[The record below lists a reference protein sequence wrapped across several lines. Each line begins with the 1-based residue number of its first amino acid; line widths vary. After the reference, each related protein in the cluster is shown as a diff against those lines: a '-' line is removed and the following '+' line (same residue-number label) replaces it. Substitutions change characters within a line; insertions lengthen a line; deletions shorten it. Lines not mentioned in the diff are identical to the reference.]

1 MSDPLASF
9 STEELLKIKSG
20 DVSGLSTEK
29 LQMLRGI
36 LSQAP
41 MFSAPDMPAAAPV
54 AAPAPAPT
62 QRLRSMAQGA
72 TMGGSDELEARL
84 RSAVSG
90 ETYEQ
95 ALADI
100 RGKLKAYQQQ
110 SPLEALAYEGLGG
123 VGTAVGATLATG
135 GLAAPATA
143 PRVATSVAPLV
154 KGILGT
160 SALGGAQ
167 GGITG
172 FLTGEGDFVERAA
185 RVPQSTVM
193 GATLAPAVQ
202 LGLMGAGK
210 LTDTVLDSAR
220 RLTGGR
226 GGKAV
231 EAEIQRLAG
240 DTGLTTDEIVQRI
253 ANGEIMAENQTLLA
267 AVRGLYAQG
276 GQAST
281 TIQKA
286 LTTRP
291 DRLRKEA
298 LTDIQKTL
306 VGDLTSYNLGP
317 RPENVLKYFKMS
329 DDAAR
334 TAERSS
340 YDQAFGRGG
349 VIDAEL
355 LGSLTTA
362 LKRSP
367 NAVKDINEIYTAQTG
382 KKPFFSVDKKG
393 DITFS
398 KAPTL
403 EDAEIVRRGLQ
414 ANINTA
420 YTSGRGG
427 VGEALKPVEE
437 NLRSAID
444 ASSTALA
451 TARQQAANLRGGR
464 NAFKEGRNVL
474 SKSADEVDVYMDSI
488 ADNPALV
495 NAFRAGTMDAI
506 RKQMGTGRVTS
517 MMSRLANPESKEG
530 GILRSIY
537 PGDQLDS
544 ILTRIGTAAQSQAA
558 KNYVVGQS
566 ATASTLLQAQRTGSS
581 ITADELANAAGGNP
595 MAGFRVLTK
604 MIKDANTGLSESER
618 QRVAQILTSEDPNI
632 VRNALVDNS
641 AMAALQERL
650 RTLGRAT
657 LKSVPYG
664 AGYIGATM
672 PRQQERGLI
681 SPQGGSLL
689 GQ

>member
-1 MSDPLASF
+1 MSDALASF

-29 LQMLRGI
+29 LQLLRGI

-41 MFSAPDMPAAAPV
+41 MFSAPDMPPAAALPP
-54 AAPAPAPT
+54 PAPAPT
-62 QRLRSMAQGA
+62 QRLRSIAQGA
-72 TMGGSDELEARL
+72 TMGGADELEASL

-90 ETYEQ
+90 ETYDQ

-100 RGKLKAYQQQ
+100 RGKMKAYQQQ

-123 VGTAVGATLATG
+123 VGMAAGATLATG
-135 GLAAPATA
+135 GAAAPATI

-160 SALGGAQ
+160 TALGGAQ
-167 GGITG
+167 GGVTG
-172 FLTGEGDFVERAA
+172 FLSGEGSVLERAA
-185 RVPQSTVM
+185 RVPQSTLM

-202 LGLMGAGK
+202 LGFMGVGK
-210 LTDTVLDSAR
+210 LTDSVLDAAR

-226 GGKAV
+226 GGKAA

-240 DTGLTTDEIVQRI
+240 ETGLTTDEIVQRI
-253 ANGEIMAENQTLLA
+253 ANGETMGENQTLLA

-276 GQAST
+276 GQAAT
-281 TIQKA
+281 TIQKS

-291 DRLRKEA
+291 AQLRKDA

-306 VGDLTSYNLGP
+306 VGDLTPFNLGP
-317 RPENVLKYFKMS
+317 RPENVLKYFKQS
-329 DDAAR
+329 DDAAKA
-334 TAERSS
+334 AER
-340 YDQAFGRGG
+340 QAYSQAYGTGG
-349 VIDAEL
+349 VIDADL
-355 LGSLTTA
+355 LGSLTDA

-367 NAVKDINEIYTAQTG
+367 GAVQDINAIYTAQTG
-382 KKPFFSVDKKG
+382 KRPFFSFDKKG
-393 DITFS
+393 DIKFS

-403 EDAEIVRRGLQ
+403 EDAEIIRRGIQ
-414 ANINTA
+414 ASIDTA
-420 YTSGRGG
+420 YTTGRGG
-427 VGEALKPVEE
+427 VGEALKPVEGA
-437 NLRSAID
+437 LRESID
-444 ASSTALA
+444 ASSSALA
-451 TARQQAANLRGGR
+451 AARQQASTLRGGR
-464 NAFKEGRNVL
+464 KAFQEGRTVL

-488 ADNPALV
+488 ADNPAMLS
-495 NAFRAGTMDAI
+495 AFRAGTMDAI

-517 MMSRLANPESKEG
+517 MMSRLANPELKEG
-530 GILRSIY
+530 AILRTIY
-537 PGDQLDS
+537 PGDELDS

-595 MAGFRVLTK
+595 MAGYRVLSK
-604 MIKDANTGLSESER
+604 MLKDQNAGLSEADR

-632 VRNALVDNS
+632 VRNALVDS
-641 AMAALQERL
+641 SGMAALQQRINSTIRL
-650 RTLGRAT
+650 LG
-657 LKSVPYG
+657 KSVPYG

-672 PRQQERGLI
+672 PRQ
-681 SPQGGSLL
+681 
-689 GQ
+689 

>member
-1 MSDPLASF
+1 MSDALASF

-29 LQMLRGI
+29 LQLLRGI

-41 MFSAPDMPAAAPV
+41 MFSPPDMP

-100 RGKLKAYQQQ
+100 RGKLKAYQRQA
-110 SPLEALAYEGLGG
+110 PLEALAYEGLGG
-123 VGTAVGATLATG
+123 VGMAAGATLATG
-135 GLAAPATA
+135 GMAAPATI

-172 FLTGEGDFVERAA
+172 FLSGEGDLVERAA

-202 LGLMGAGK
+202 LGFMGAGK
-210 LTDTVLDSAR
+210 LTDMALDSAR

-253 ANGEIMAENQTLLA
+253 ANGEILAENQTLLR

-281 TIQKA
+281 TLQKS
-286 LTTRP
+286 LGTRP
-291 DRLRKEA
+291 AQLRKEA

-306 VGDLTSYNLGP
+306 VGDLTSFNLGP

-329 DDAAR
+329 DDAAKKM
-334 TAERSS
+334 ENQN
-340 YDQAFGRGG
+340 YEQAFGTGG
-349 VIDAEL
+349 VIDADL
-355 LGSLTTA
+355 LGSLTDA

-367 NAVKDINEIYTAQTG
+367 GAVKDINEIYTAQTG
-382 KKPFFSVDKKG
+382 KRPFFTLNKQGEV
-393 DITFS
+393 TFS

-403 EDAEIVRRGLQ
+403 RDAEVIRRGIQ
-414 ANINTA
+414 ASIDTA
-420 YTSGRGG
+420 YTTGRGG
-427 VGEALKPVEE
+427 VGEALKPVEGA
-437 NLRSAID
+437 LRESID
-444 ASSTALA
+444 ASSGALA
-451 TARQQAANLRGGR
+451 AARQQASTLRGGR
-464 NAFKEGRNVL
+464 KAFQEGRTVL

-488 ADNPALV
+488 ADNPAMV
-495 NAFRAGTMDAI
+495 SAFRAGTMDAI

-530 GILRSIY
+530 GILRTIY
-537 PGDQLDS
+537 PGDELDG
-544 ILTRIGTAAQSQAA
+544 ILTRIGTAAQSQEA
-558 KNYVVGQS
+558 KNYVLGQS
-566 ATASTLLQAQRTGSS
+566 ATAATLMEAKRTGSS
-581 ITADELANAAGGNP
+581 ITADEVANAVTGSP
-595 MAGFRVLTK
+595 MAGFSVLTK
-604 MIKDANTGLSESER
+604 ILKNSNAGLSDAER

-632 VRNALVDNS
+632 VRNALVDES
-641 AMAALQERL
+641 AMAALQQRINNAIRL
-650 RTLGRAT
+650 LG
-657 LKSVPYG
+657 KSVPYG

-672 PRQQERGLI
+672 PRQQGT
-681 SPQGGSLL
+681 

>member
-1 MSDPLASF
+1 MMSDPLASF
-9 STEELLKIKSG
+9 STEELLKIRSG

-29 LQMLRGI
+29 LQLLRGI

-41 MFSAPDMPAAAPV
+41 MFSAPDIPAAAPV

-72 TMGGSDELEARL
+72 TMGGADEMEASL
-84 RSAVSG
+84 RSAVTG

-100 RGKLKAYQQQ
+100 RGKMKAYQQQ

-123 VGTAVGATLATG
+123 VGLAAGATLATG
-135 GLAAPATA
+135 GAAAPLTG
-143 PRVATSVAPLV
+143 PRVATSVAPIV

-160 SALGGAQ
+160 TALGGAQ

-172 FLTGEGDFVERAA
+172 FMTGEGDLMERAA
-185 RVPQSTVM
+185 RVPQSTLM

-202 LGLMGAGK
+202 LGFMGAGK
-210 LTDTVLDSAR
+210 LTDSVLDAAR

-253 ANGEIMAENQTLLA
+253 ANGEILAENQTLLR

-276 GQAST
+276 GQGST
-281 TIQKA
+281 TLQKA

-291 DRLRKEA
+291 AQLRKDA

-306 VGDLTSYNLGP
+306 VGDLTSFNLGP
-317 RPENVLKYFKMS
+317 RPENVLKYFKQS
-329 DDAAR
+329 DDAAKK
-334 TAERSS
+334 AEKAM
-340 YDQAFGRGG
+340 YTQAFSAGEK
-349 VIDAEL
+349 IDETL
-355 LGSLTTA
+355 LNSLSA
-362 LKRSP
+362 AIKRAP
-367 NAVKDINEIYTAQTG
+367 NSVKDINEIYTADTG
-382 KKPFFSVDKKG
+382 KQPFFSVNKKG
-393 DITFS
+393 DVKFAKTPS
-398 KAPTL
+398 L
-403 EDAEIVRRGLQ
+403 QDAEIVRRGIK

-420 YTSGRGG
+420 YTGGRGG
-427 VGEALKPVEE
+427 VGEALQPVEE

-444 ASSTALA
+444 ASSAALA
-451 TARQQAANLRGGR
+451 TTRQQASVLRGGR
-464 NAFKEGRNVL
+464 KAFQEGRTVL

-488 ADNPALV
+488 ADDPAMLS
-495 NAFRAGTMDAI
+495 AFRAGTMDAI

-530 GILRSIY
+530 AILRTIY

-544 ILTRIGTAAQSQAA
+544 ILTRIGTAAQSQEA
-558 KNYVVGQS
+558 KNYVIGQS
-566 ATASTLLQAQRTGSS
+566 ATAATLMEAKRTGSS
-581 ITADELANAAGGNP
+581 ITADELANAVTGSP
-595 MAGFRVLTK
+595 MAGFSVLTK
-604 MIKDANTGLSESER
+604 MLKNSNAGLTDAER
-618 QRVAQILTSEDPNI
+618 QRVAQILTSEDPNV
-632 VRNALVDNS
+632 VRNALVDES
-641 AMAALQERL
+641 AMAALQQRINSAIRL
-650 RTLGRAT
+650 LGKT
-657 LKSVPYG
+657 VPYG

-672 PRQQERGLI
+672 PRNQE
-681 SPQGGSLL
+681 
-689 GQ
+689 

>member
-1 MSDPLASF
+1 
-9 STEELLKIKSG
+9 
-20 DVSGLSTEK
+20 
-29 LQMLRGI
+29 
-36 LSQAP
+36 
-41 MFSAPDMPAAAPV
+41 
-54 AAPAPAPT
+54 
-62 QRLRSMAQGA
+62 
-72 TMGGSDELEARL
+72 
-84 RSAVSG
+84 
-90 ETYEQ
+90 
-95 ALADI
+95 
-100 RGKLKAYQQQ
+100 
-110 SPLEALAYEGLGG
+110 
-123 VGTAVGATLATG
+123 
-135 GLAAPATA
+135 
-143 PRVATSVAPLV
+143 
-154 KGILGT
+154 
-160 SALGGAQ
+160 
-167 GGITG
+167 
-172 FLTGEGDFVERAA
+172 
-185 RVPQSTVM
+185 
-193 GATLAPAVQ
+193 
-202 LGLMGAGK
+202 
-210 LTDTVLDSAR
+210 
-220 RLTGGR
+220 
-226 GGKAV
+226 
-231 EAEIQRLAG
+231 
-240 DTGLTTDEIVQRI
+240 
-253 ANGEIMAENQTLLA
+253 
-267 AVRGLYAQG
+267 
-276 GQAST
+276 
-281 TIQKA
+281 
-286 LTTRP
+286 
-291 DRLRKEA
+291 
-298 LTDIQKTL
+298 
-306 VGDLTSYNLGP
+306 
-317 RPENVLKYFKMS
+317 
-329 DDAAR
+329 
-334 TAERSS
+334 
-340 YDQAFGRGG
+340 
-349 VIDAEL
+349 L

-393 DITFS
+393 DINFS

-420 YTSGRGG
+420 YTSGRGS

-444 ASSTALA
+444 ASSTTLA
-451 TARQQAANLRGGR
+451 NARQQAAALRGGR
-464 NAFKEGRNVL
+464 DAFKEGRTVL

-488 ADNPALV
+488 ADNPAMLS
-495 NAFRAGTMDAI
+495 AFRAGTMDAI

-517 MMSRLANPESKEG
+517 MMSRLANPDSKEG

-681 SPQGGSLL
+681 GPQNRSLL

>member
-1 MSDPLASF
+1 MMSDPLASF

-29 LQMLRGI
+29 LQLLRGI

-41 MFSAPDMPAAAPV
+41 MFSPPDMPVAAAP
-54 AAPAPAPT
+54 APAPAPAPT
-62 QRLRSMAQGA
+62 QRLRSIAQGA
-72 TMGGSDELEARL
+72 TMGGADELEARL

-95 ALADI
+95 ALGDI
-100 RGKLKAYQQQ
+100 RGKMKAYQQQ
-110 SPLEALAYEGLGG
+110 APLEALAYEGLGG
-123 VGTAVGATLATG
+123 VGMAAGATLATG
-135 GLAAPATA
+135 GLAAPATI

-172 FLTGEGDFVERAA
+172 FLSGEGDLVERAA

-281 TIQKA
+281 TLQKS

-298 LTDIQKTL
+298 LTDIQKNL
-306 VGDLTSYNLGP
+306 VGDLTSFNLGP
-317 RPENVLKYFKMS
+317 RPENVLKYFKQS

-334 TAERSS
+334 ATERSA
-340 YDQAFGRGG
+340 YNQAFGQGG

-393 DITFS
+393 DINFS

-444 ASSTALA
+444 ASSTTLA
-451 TARQQAANLRGGR
+451 NARQQAAALRGGR
-464 NAFKEGRNVL
+464 DAFKEGRTVL

-488 ADNPALV
+488 ADNPAMLS
-495 NAFRAGTMDAI
+495 AFRAGTMDAI

-517 MMSRLANPESKEG
+517 MMSRLANPDSKEG

-595 MAGFRVLTK
+595 MAGFRVLSK

-672 PRQQERGLI
+672 PRQQGT
-681 SPQGGSLL
+681 

>member
-1 MSDPLASF
+1 MSDALASF

-29 LQMLRGI
+29 LQLLRGI

-41 MFSAPDMPAAAPV
+41 MFSAPGMPPAAALPP
-54 AAPAPAPT
+54 PAPAPT

-72 TMGGSDELEARL
+72 TMGGADEMEASL

-90 ETYEQ
+90 ETYEE

-100 RGKLKAYQQQ
+100 RGKMKAYQQQ

-123 VGTAVGATLATG
+123 VGMAAGATLATG
-135 GLAAPATA
+135 GLAAPLAG
-143 PRVATSVAPLV
+143 PRVAASVTPLV

-160 SALGGAQ
+160 TALGGAQ

-172 FLTGEGDFVERAA
+172 FLSGEGDLMERAA
-185 RVPQSTVM
+185 RVPQSTLM
-193 GATLAPAVQ
+193 GATLAPTVQ
-202 LGLMGAGK
+202 LGFMGAGK

-226 GGKAV
+226 GGKAA

-240 DTGLTTDEIVQRI
+240 ETGLTTDEIVQRI
-253 ANGEIMAENQTLLA
+253 ANGETMGENQTLLA

-276 GQAST
+276 GQAAT
-281 TIQKA
+281 TIQKS

-291 DRLRKEA
+291 AQLRKDA

-306 VGDLTSYNLGP
+306 VGDLTPFNLGP
-317 RPENVLKYFKMS
+317 RPENILKYFKQS

-334 TAERSS
+334 AAERQA
-340 YDQAFGRGG
+340 YGQAFGTGG
-349 VIDAEL
+349 VIDANL
-355 LGSLTTA
+355 LGSLTDA

-367 NAVKDINEIYTAQTG
+367 GAVQDINAIYTAQTG
-382 KKPFFSVDKKG
+382 KKPFFSFDKKG
-393 DITFS
+393 NIQFS

-403 EDAEIVRRGLQ
+403 EDAEVIRRGIQ
-414 ANINTA
+414 ASIDTA
-420 YTSGRGG
+420 YTTGRGG
-427 VGEALKPVEE
+427 VGEALKPVEGA
-437 NLRSAID
+437 LRESID
-444 ASSTALA
+444 ASSSALA
-451 TARQQAANLRGGR
+451 AARQQASTLRGGR
-464 NAFKEGRNVL
+464 KAFQEGRTVL
-474 SKSADEVDVYMDSI
+474 SKSADEVDVYMDSL
-488 ADNPALV
+488 ADNPAMLS
-495 NAFRAGTMDAI
+495 AFRAGTMDAI

-566 ATASTLLQAQRTGSS
+566 ATASTLLQAGRTGSS
-581 ITADELANAAGGNP
+581 ITADDLANAVGGNP
-595 MAGFRVLTK
+595 MAGYRVLSK
-604 MIKDANTGLSESER
+604 MLKDQNTGLSEADR
-618 QRVAQILTSEDPNI
+618 QRVAKILTSEDPNI

-641 AMAALQERL
+641 GMAALQQRINSTIRL
-650 RTLGRAT
+650 LG
-657 LKSVPYG
+657 KSVPYG

-672 PRQQERGLI
+672 PRQ
-681 SPQGGSLL
+681 
-689 GQ
+689 